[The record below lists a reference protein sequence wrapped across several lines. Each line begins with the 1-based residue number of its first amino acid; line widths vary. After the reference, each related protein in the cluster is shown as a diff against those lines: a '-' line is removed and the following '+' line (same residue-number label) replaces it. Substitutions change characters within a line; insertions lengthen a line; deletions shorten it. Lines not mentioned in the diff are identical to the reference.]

1 MYVTYP
7 GFETG
12 RCSVSRLL
20 SLPFG
25 QADCF
30 LLELQKGG
38 SSPGYVLIDGGRKET
53 QYPPLMDYL
62 QKLGIPSIDLLI
74 LTHLHGDHLGWLD
87 QVVLS
92 VPVTEAVLPYGPLG
106 LDSDYLER
114 EGMEREFCQ
123 TVIATMMGQL
133 DKRDRTCK
141 SRPFHGR
148 LQAAFKYIPAEQGRC
163 LCPVIQQPDRT
174 VTVEI
179 PGCPAPGIPDS
190 SRSALARAKTEL
202 FKSSCPMT

>member
-92 VPVTEAVLPYGPLG
+92 VPPQTADKVQSSGIARRRYACAG
-106 LDSDYLER
+106 L
-114 EGMEREFCQ
+114 Q
-123 TVIATMMGQL
+123 ITA
-133 DKRDRTCK
+133 
-141 SRPFHGR
+141 
-148 LQAAFKYIPAEQGRC
+148 
-163 LCPVIQQPDRT
+163 
-174 VTVEI
+174 
-179 PGCPAPGIPDS
+179 
-190 SRSALARAKTEL
+190 
-202 FKSSCPMT
+202 

>member
-74 LTHLHGDHLGWLD
+74 LTHPHGDHLGWL
-87 QVVLS
+87 
-92 VPVTEAVLPYGPLG
+92 
-106 LDSDYLER
+106 
-114 EGMEREFCQ
+114 
-123 TVIATMMGQL
+123 GQGFPTDL
-133 DKRDRTCK
+133 WVWILIIWKGKGWKGNSARQSWIT
-141 SRPFHGR
+141 
-148 LQAAFKYIPAEQGRC
+148 AA
-163 LCPVIQQPDRT
+163 
-174 VTVEI
+174 
-179 PGCPAPGIPDS
+179 
-190 SRSALARAKTEL
+190 
-202 FKSSCPMT
+202 

>member
-1 MYVTYP
+1 M
-7 GFETG
+7 
-12 RCSVSRLL
+12 SRLL

-123 TVIATMMGQL
+123 TVMDYRRLIKHL
-133 DKRDRTCK
+133 KRQDTVVHTA
-141 SRPFHGR
+141 FQGLLGEEGR
-148 LQAAFKYIPAEQGRC
+148 KKLPLYFPLEAIH
-163 LCPVIQQPDRT
+163 
-174 VTVEI
+174 
-179 PGCPAPGIPDS
+179 
-190 SRSALARAKTEL
+190 
-202 FKSSCPMT
+202 